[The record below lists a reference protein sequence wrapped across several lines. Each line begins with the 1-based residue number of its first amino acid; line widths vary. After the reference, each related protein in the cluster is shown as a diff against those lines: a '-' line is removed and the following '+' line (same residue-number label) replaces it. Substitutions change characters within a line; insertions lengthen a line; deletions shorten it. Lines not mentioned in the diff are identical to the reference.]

1 MKQDLRLKGFY
12 CPKQIKSIHQL
23 NQQYASKKQD
33 EHIGTLRT
41 CFAFLHTFFSL
52 SPAIYYEFIKAY
64 LTRICQIG
72 SHGIDETYIRVRLRQ
87 NNGRKKAGVSGADL
101 SKAGAIPCL
110 SPPSVTLPSGPIPIC
125 PAYTSVKSPKS
136 GTLAKGK
143 RLHSGRKA
151 YTNRSGMADGSDRD
165 ATGVC
170 FGSASELNANSEPP
184 RFALDLFQ
192 PNQGTTKSKPR
203 PNRGTTK
210 FRSHLQ
216 ECPVRGWSVARPS
229 TTWDW
234 FEYGKAIV
242 RLLLGC
248 ASAFSRS
255 VVEGFSK
262 PCRTIV
268 EALSKDCRTSLEQ
281 QSNTRRRN
289 FEESCVWTHA
299 MAPARYGLGLA
310 LGMTVTLF
318 LTIMCLEACAQCRVD
333 PGVALDNIKALKI
346 GDSIPEAVWH
356 LPLQVA
362 NHPPT
367 GGKDTIT
374 LNDYRD
380 KKLIVLD
387 FWATWCKPCLL
398 SLAKLDTIQA
408 TLDKGDLAVLPVLVY
423 DYPKNLPSFAE
434 RRGGWPWEWPTVV
447 NDTLL
452 NKVVLAR
459 YLTGFGT
466 AWIAEGR
473 LLAVPHPKAMT
484 RENILRAMRREPL
497 SIQNRTELP
506 LTN

>member
-1 MKQDLRLKGFY
+1 MKQNLRLGDSY
-12 CPKQIKSIHQL
+12 CPKRKQLIHYIGRR
-23 NQQYASKKQD
+23 YAQ
-33 EHIGTLRT
+33 HLRNIPSEFYRT
-41 CFAFLHTFFSL
+41 ASAFLRTFFSL
-52 SPAIYYEFIKAY
+52 SPDIYYEFIKAY
-64 LTRICQIG
+64 LSRTYQNLSQISDTG
-72 SHGIDETYIRVRLRQ
+72 YSWLRRWQ
-87 NNGRKKAGVSGADL
+87 NKGRRKSGVSMLARG
-101 SKAGAIPCL
+101 KPRPMPCS

-151 YTNRSGMADGSDRD
+151 YRERYGMEHGSLRGDTGDRPEP
-165 ATGVC
+165 T
-170 FGSASELNANSEPP
+170 SELNANSEPP
-184 RFALDLFQ
+184 QFALDLFQ
-192 PNQGTTKSKPR
+192 PNQGTTKSRPR
-203 PNRGTTK
+203 PNQGTTK
-210 FRSHLQ
+210 LRSHPQ
-216 ECPVRGWSVARPS
+216 ECPERGLTVARPS
-229 TTWDW
+229 TAWAW
-234 FEYGKAIV
+234 FGNGNTIV
-242 RLLLGC
+242 RQLLGC

-262 PCRTIV
+262 PRRTIV
-268 EALSKDCRTSLEQ
+268 EALSKDCRTSPEQ
-281 QSNTRRRN
+281 QSNTSRRN

-299 MAPARYGLGLA
+299 KAPARYGLGLA
-310 LGMTVTLF
+310 LGMVVTLF
-318 LTIMCLEACAQCRVD
+318 LTIMCLEARTQWRVD

-346 GDSIPEAVWH
+346 GDSIPEALWH

-362 NHPPT
+362 NHPE
-367 GGKDTIT
+367 GKDTIT

-380 KKLIVLD
+380 KKLVVLD

-408 TLDKGDLAVLPVLVY
+408 TLNKDDLSVLPVLVY

-434 RRGGWPWEWPTVV
+434 RRGGWPWAWPTVV

-452 NKVVLAR
+452 NRVVLAR

-484 RENILRAMRREPL
+484 RDNILKAIQREAL
-497 SIQNRTELP
+497 TIQNLTELP

>member
-203 PNRGTTK
+203 PNQGTTK
-210 FRSHLQ
+210 LRSHLQ
-216 ECPVRGWSVARPS
+216 ECPERGWSVARPS
-229 TTWDW
+229 TAWDW

-262 PCRTIV
+262 PCRTTV
-268 EALSKDCRTSLEQ
+268 EAQSKDCRTSLEQ
-281 QSNTRRRN
+281 QSNTCRRN
-289 FEESCVWTHA
+289 SEKSCVWTHA
-299 MAPARYGLGLA
+299 KVPARYGLGLA
-310 LGMTVTLF
+310 LGLTLF
-318 LTIMCLEACAQCRVD
+318 LLLGMGTGIYAQTNVQQGTLVD
-333 PGVALDNIKALKI
+333 SMRPLQI
-346 GDSIPEAVWH
+346 GDSIPEALWH
-356 LPLQVA
+356 LPLQVV
-362 NHPPT
+362 NHPE
-367 GGKDTIT
+367 GKDTVT
-374 LNDYRD
+374 LNDYRN

-387 FWATWCKPCLL
+387 FWATWCKPCIK
-398 SLAKLDTIQA
+398 SVMKLDTIVA
-408 TLDKGDLAVLPVLVY
+408 DLGEENIALLPVQVY
-423 DYPKNLPSFAE
+423 DLVPNAHRFIEKRDWHLPTIV
-434 RRGGWPWEWPTVV
+434 G
-447 NDTLL
+447 DTLL
-452 NKVVLAR
+452 NKVAFYN
-459 YLTGFGT
+459 YLTGFGVVWL
-466 AWIAEGR
+466 ADGK
-473 LLAVPHPKAMT
+473 LLAVPQSKDVNRSNVIKA
-484 RENILRAMRREPL
+484 LRREPL
-497 SIQNRTELP
+497 NIEHRKGYP
-506 LTN
+506 LLTQ

>member
-1 MKQDLRLKGFY
+1 MKQNLRLGDSY
-12 CPKQIKSIHQL
+12 CLKRIPPFPHIHL
-23 NQQYASKKQD
+23 QYALKKRNSYA
-33 EHIGTLRT
+33 ENSRTSPACLRT
-41 CFAFLHTFFSL
+41 FFPL
-52 SPAIYYEFIKAY
+52 SPAIYYESTVTY
-64 LTRICQIG
+64 LARTNQNLSQNSDTGYSWPSRRQDKG
-72 SHGIDETYIRVRLRQ
+72 RRKSGVGLPGLR
-87 NNGRKKAGVSGADL
+87 
-101 SKAGAIPCL
+101 KAGAIPCVI
-110 SPPSVTLPSGPIPIC
+110 PPSLTLPSGPIPIC

-151 YTNRSGMADGSDRD
+151 YTDRSGIADGADRD

-203 PNRGTTK
+203 PNQGTTK
-210 FRSHLQ
+210 LRSHLQ
-216 ECPVRGWSVARPS
+216 ECPERGWSVARPS

-234 FEYGKAIV
+234 FEYGMAIV

-255 VVEGFSK
+255 VVEGFPK
-262 PCRTIV
+262 PSRTIV

-281 QSNTRRRN
+281 QSNTGRRN

-299 MAPARYGLGLA
+299 KAPARSGLGLA
-310 LGMTVTLF
+310 LGLTLF
-318 LTIMCLEACAQCRVD
+318 LLLGMSKGAHAQTNVQQGTLVD
-333 PGVALDNIKALKI
+333 SMRPLQI
-346 GDSIPEAVWH
+346 GDSIPEALWH

>member
-1 MKQDLRLKGFY
+1 
-12 CPKQIKSIHQL
+12 
-23 NQQYASKKQD
+23 
-33 EHIGTLRT
+33 
-41 CFAFLHTFFSL
+41 
-52 SPAIYYEFIKAY
+52 
-64 LTRICQIG
+64 
-72 SHGIDETYIRVRLRQ
+72 
-87 NNGRKKAGVSGADL
+87 
-101 SKAGAIPCL
+101 
-110 SPPSVTLPSGPIPIC
+110 
-125 PAYTSVKSPKS
+125 
-136 GTLAKGK
+136 
-143 RLHSGRKA
+143 
-151 YTNRSGMADGSDRD
+151 
-165 ATGVC
+165 
-170 FGSASELNANSEPP
+170 
-184 RFALDLFQ
+184 
-192 PNQGTTKSKPR
+192 
-203 PNRGTTK
+203 
-210 FRSHLQ
+210 
-216 ECPVRGWSVARPS
+216 
-229 TTWDW
+229 
-234 FEYGKAIV
+234 
-242 RLLLGC
+242 
-248 ASAFSRS
+248 
-255 VVEGFSK
+255 
-262 PCRTIV
+262 
-268 EALSKDCRTSLEQ
+268 
-281 QSNTRRRN
+281 
-289 FEESCVWTHA
+289 

>member
-1 MKQDLRLKGFY
+1 MKQKLRLRGSY
-12 CPKQIKSIHQL
+12 CLKPIQPTHNIHL
-23 NQQYASKKQD
+23 QYACKKRNTYA
-33 EHIGTLRT
+33 EKMRR
-41 CFAFLHTFFSL
+41 CFAFLRTFFSL

-64 LTRICQIG
+64 LTRICQIV

-101 SKAGAIPCL
+101 SKAGAIPCVI
-110 SPPSVTLPSGPIPIC
+110 PPSVTLPSGPIPIC
-125 PAYTSVKSPKS
+125 PTYISVKSPKS

-143 RLHSGRKA
+143 RLHSGKKA
-151 YTNRSGMADGSDRD
+151 HGERYGMEHGSLRGNTGDRLE
-165 ATGVC
+165 
-170 FGSASELNANSEPP
+170 SASELSANSEPP
-184 RFALDLFQ
+184 RFALDRLR

-203 PNRGTTK
+203 SNQGTTK
-210 FRSHLQ
+210 LRSHLQ
-216 ECPVRGWSVARPS
+216 ECPERGLTVARPS
-229 TTWDW
+229 TAWDW
-234 FEYGKAIV
+234 FGNGNTIV
-242 RLLLGC
+242 QQLLGC
-248 ASAFSRS
+248 ASVFSRS
-255 VVEGFSK
+255 IVEGFSK

-281 QSNTRRRN
+281 QSNTGRRN

-299 MAPARYGLGLA
+299 KAPARSGLGLA
-310 LGMTVTLF
+310 LGLTLF
-318 LTIMCLEACAQCRVD
+318 LLLGMSKGAHAQTNVQQGTLVD
-333 PGVALDNIKALKI
+333 SMRPLQI
-346 GDSIPEAVWH
+346 GDSIPEALWH

>member
-1 MKQDLRLKGFY
+1 MKQNLRLWGSY
-12 CPKQIKSIHQL
+12 CLKRIQPIHLIHQKYAPE
-23 NQQYASKKQD
+23 QQNIYAGSSR
-33 EHIGTLRT
+33 TRPAFLRT
-41 CFAFLHTFFSL
+41 FFCL
-52 SPAIYYEFIKAY
+52 SPAVIREFIEAY
-64 LTRICQIG
+64 PCCIRGFLGYSTDTSRIQ
-72 SHGIDETYIRVRLRQ
+72 HARWQNKIR
-87 NNGRKKAGVSGADL
+87 RKSGKGMSAVGK
-101 SKAGAIPCL
+101 SRPVPCL

-125 PAYTSVKSPKS
+125 PAYISVESPKS

-151 YTNRSGMADGSDRD
+151 YRERYGMEHGSLRGDTGDRPEP
-165 ATGVC
+165 T
-170 FGSASELNANSEPP
+170 SELNANSEPP
-184 RFALDLFQ
+184 QFALDLFQ
-192 PNQGTTKSKPR
+192 PNQGTTKSRPR
-203 PNRGTTK
+203 PNQGTTK
-210 FRSHLQ
+210 LRSHPQ
-216 ECPVRGWSVARPS
+216 ECPERGLTVARPS
-229 TTWDW
+229 TAWAW
-234 FEYGKAIV
+234 FGNGNTIV
-242 RLLLGC
+242 RQLLGC

-262 PCRTIV
+262 PRRTIV

-281 QSNTRRRN
+281 QSNTSRRN

-299 MAPARYGLGLA
+299 KAPARSGLGLA

-318 LTIMCLEACAQCRVD
+318 LTITCLEANAQWRVD
-333 PGVALDNIKALKI
+333 PGIALDNIKALKI
-346 GDSIPEAVWH
+346 GDSIPEAIWH

-362 NHPPT
+362 NHPE
-367 GGKDTIT
+367 GKDTIK

-380 KKLIVLD
+380 KKLVVLD

-408 TLDKGDLAVLPVLVY
+408 TLNKDDLSVLPVLVY

-434 RRGGWPWEWPTVV
+434 RRGGWPWAWPTVV

-452 NKVVLAR
+452 NRVVLAR

-484 RENILRAMRREPL
+484 RDNILKAIQREAL
-497 SIQNRTELP
+497 TIQNLTELP